1 MIITIYI
8 IFLYLQKTV
17 DESTESCKNTFDTQ
31 VERRWSSVCDSCDD
45 SQRTYRAYS
54 DSSSHLK
61 LILKDSEVS
70 NDLHR
75 EYNNMFG
82 DADVNLS
89 DDSDEQDLL
98 TKDDIKSSKWH
109 TQLNSSSEELKDLG
123 NYKQRRMNPMK
134 RRLTV
139 NNFETYSHV
148 QVTSVD
154 NQTEEYVT
162 IPKSEYEEIKNRVL
176 AIESRLSQEFKCI
189 NNGNGE
195 ENDDLLLHSVKK
207 VQTAYER
214 TLEEAS
220 IESTV
225 TTDYLAKKLGKELK
239 IRRSDE
245 HKIIRSPSAR
255 KIGSLRRRSQEKVM
269 R

>member
-1 MIITIYI
+1 M
-8 IFLYLQKTV
+8 
-17 DESTESCKNTFDTQ
+17 
-31 VERRWSSVCDSCDD
+31 
-45 SQRTYRAYS
+45 
-54 DSSSHLK
+54 K

-70 NDLHR
+70 NELK

-82 DADVNLS
+82 DVDVNLS
-89 DDSDEQDLL
+89 DDNDEQVLL
-98 TKDDIKSSKWH
+98 TKNDIKSSEWH
-109 TQLNSSSEELKDLG
+109 PQLNSSSRDDLD
-123 NYKQRRMNPMK
+123 NYDERCAFPLK

-154 NQTEEYVT
+154 NQSEEYVT
-162 IPKSEYEEIKNRVL
+162 IPKSEYEEIKNRVS
-176 AIESRLSQEFKCI
+176 AIESRLSQELKCV
-189 NNGNGE
+189 NNENNE
-195 ENDDLLLHSVKK
+195 QNDDLLLHSVKK
-207 VQTAYER
+207 VQTAYEK

-220 IESTV
+220 IETTV
-225 TTDYLAKKLGKELK
+225 STDYLAKKLGKELK

-255 KIGSLRRRSQEKVM
+255 KIGSLRRRSQERMM